1 MALQKPI
8 IILGAPRSGTTLL
21 GRLLAHHPDIAYWI
35 EPNHIWRHR
44 HAYRRTDVLERE
56 DATPAVARH
65 IRKQFEIFLRKS
77 GRSRFAE
84 KTPTNCLRV
93 PFIREIFPDAQF
105 INLVRDGRA
114 VSVSA
119 RVQWTY
125 GEVISERKLGA
136 ASNTSFHSRRSV
148 ASRLEQMRDGA
159 FAAIKFITETRKL
172 SGGVWAFIEA
182 PASARGAFATLGR
195 KLFRNHNLIW
205 GPRPPGL
212 VEVARTRGVLE
223 ACAFQWVSCVRA
235 VQENTKD
242 LPPEQLLE
250 LRYEDLLQHPAET
263 LQRICDFAGLRRSE
277 EVMAAC
283 ASVRATG
290 AESWQE
296 NVTEAEREMLERVL
310 RTTLMDFGYTTEATE
325 DPACISL

>member
-1 MALQKPI
+1 MSLQKPI

-44 HAYRRTDVLERE
+44 HAYRRSDVFGPE
-56 DATPAVARH
+56 DATPAVKKH

-77 GRSRFAE
+77 GRPRFAE
-84 KTPTNCLRV
+84 KTPSNCLRV

-119 RVQWTY
+119 RVQWTH
-125 GEVISERKLGA
+125 GEVISKRDLKVA
-136 ASNTSFHSRRSV
+136 QASNSSFNRKSVGSRV
-148 ASRLEQMRDGA
+148 EHLWDAM
-159 FAAIKFITETRKL
+159 FAATKFITETRKL

-182 PASARGAFATLGR
+182 PASARGAFATFGR
-195 KLFRNHNLIW
+195 KLFKNHVFIW
-205 GPRPPGL
+205 GPQSPGL

-223 ACAFQWVSCVRA
+223 ACAFQWAACVRA

-242 LPPEQLLE
+242 IPPEQLLE
-250 LRYEDLLQHPAET
+250 LRYEDLLQQPEAT

-277 EVMAAC
+277 EVVKAC
-283 ASVRATG
+283 AGVRAGG

-296 NVTEAEREMLERVL
+296 NVTDAERQMLETVLAPVL
-310 RTTLMDFGYTTEATE
+310 RDFGYSTVGAG
-325 DPACISL
+325 AHVG

>member
-8 IILGAPRSGTTLL
+8 IILGAARSGTTLL
-21 GRLLAHHPDIAYWI
+21 GRLLAHHPDVAYWI

-44 HAYRRTDVLERE
+44 HAYRRTDVLDRE

-93 PFIREIFPDAQF
+93 PFIREVFPDALF

-114 VSVSA
+114 VAVSA

-125 GEVISERKLGA
+125 GEVITERKLRAA
-136 ASNTSFHSRRSV
+136 ASNTSFHARRSV
-148 ASRLEQMRDGA
+148 ASRLEHLRDGA
-159 FAAIKFITETRKL
+159 FAAVKFITETRKL

-195 KLFRNHNLIW
+195 KLFRNHLFIW
-205 GPRPPGL
+205 GPRSPGL

-223 ACAFQWVSCVRA
+223 ACAYQWATCVRA
-235 VQENTKD
+235 VQENTRD
-242 LPPEQLLE
+242 LPADQLLE
-250 LRYEDLLQHPAET
+250 LRYEDLLQHPAEM
-263 LQRICDFAGLRRSE
+263 LQRICDFTGLRPSN

-283 ASVRATG
+283 AGVREG
-290 AESWQE
+290 RPDSWQE
-296 NVTEAEREMLERVL
+296 NVTDAERQMLETVLAPVL
-310 RTTLMDFGYTTEATE
+310 RDLGYATVNAGVHAE
-325 DPACISL
+325 